1 MTDHP
6 PDERGLELRELFFET
21 SQELLQALNE
31 EALKLEKKPGDEEIV
46 RVIRRTVH
54 TLKGDSAACG
64 MRELSEL
71 AHQFEDALSLE
82 GTATQA
88 AVAEI
93 AFAAADVFTE
103 MIAAYRGGGKLPS
116 TKSLSNRI
124 SQLTAPAPAPAQ
136 ARTVQTRSATPKSS
150 NSKATGSKSARAKA
164 ARGKST
170 SSKSTGRKS
179 DRKASSGKKSAVK
192 ASASRKSGGKT
203 ASTKRTAAK
212 TKTKT
217 TTGKKATTRAISA
230 RAISARATSAAA
242 ISADATADT
251 PTAAKPTTAKTSTA
265 RTADKVAAHW
275 TEYEKLA
282 MHKAQGAGLSVYHV
296 VVKIDPHCAMPIAGR
311 QLIHNA
317 LGAVGQVIAVHP
329 DAKSPAASKQ
339 VEFVLASG
347 QTVAQISAKGKIP
360 TIAEE
365 VTVEQMLAPSLEPQR
380 ATNETVLAPEAADEE
395 TLPQSA
401 AGAADVSSATTSTSA
416 IPAVQENLLRV
427 EASRI
432 DSVLNLV
439 GELIIGKSM
448 LQQALSEFSKR
459 YPKELLRGK
468 FSDAMAFQARVLN
481 DLQRSVMKIR
491 MVPVDQLFRRFPRMV
506 RDVSRQCGRD
516 VELDVSGQ
524 DTDLDK
530 GILDAIAEPLTHL
543 VRNAVSHGIEPPEER
558 RKSGK
563 APRGRIRLNAYHH
576 GNQVVVEVIDDG
588 RGIDAQKIRAKAI
601 ELGMMT
607 AEEAPRLSEAET
619 LEYIFRPGFSTA
631 EQVTEVSGRGVG
643 MDVVQSVLHRLKA
656 NISVETRPG
665 QGTTF
670 RLKLPLTLA
679 IIKALLFWVEQRL
692 YAIPLNAVLEIART
706 FETEVHQV
714 DNYEVL
720 QLRNQVLPLLRL
732 GRPVGEDRKSKLFV
746 LVITVGERK
755 YGLIVDALE
764 GEEELV
770 IKALDDHTF
779 HTDLVSGASIL
790 GDGRVVLILNLPAV
804 VEHVARARPEELG
817 QCNAGLLL
825 SHTERARLAMSQIM
839 TPAVGGQA

>member
-1 MTDHP
+1 MNDS

-21 SQELLQALNE
+21 SQELLQALND

-64 MRELSEL
+64 LRELSEL

-82 GTATQA
+82 GTATQT

-93 AFAAADVFTE
+93 AFGCADVFTE
-103 MIAAYRGGGKLPS
+103 MIAAYRNDSKMPS
-116 TKSLSNRI
+116 TKNLSKQI
-124 SQLTAPAPAPAQ
+124 ADLTAAPSEAKIQPPEHKATVK
-136 ARTVQTRSATPKSS
+136 ARTSRTGA
-150 NSKATGSKSARAKA
+150 SKTLG
-164 ARGKST
+164 
-170 SSKSTGRKS
+170 
-179 DRKASSGKKSAVK
+179 GKKAP
-192 ASASRKSGGKT
+192 
-203 ASTKRTAAK
+203 TKKVT
-212 TKTKT
+212 TKKVPT
-217 TTGKKATTRAISA
+217 KKATTKKAAGKSVTSKSA
-230 RAISARATSAAA
+230 TRKSATRNRSGKSAMTKAVAVRRTAPAKEATKKARS
-242 ISADATADT
+242 S
-251 PTAAKPTTAKTSTA
+251 AKTEL
-265 RTADKVAAHW
+265 W
-275 TEYEKLA
+275 TEYENVA
-282 MHKAQGAGLSVYHV
+282 MSKAQAAGQDVYHV

-311 QLIHNA
+311 QLVHNA
-317 LGAVGQVIAVHP
+317 IGVMGPVLAVRP

-339 VEFVLASG
+339 VEFVLASV
-347 QTVAQISAKGKIP
+347 QTSEQIAAKCKIP
-360 TIAEE
+360 TIAGE
-365 VTVEQMLAPSLEPQR
+365 VTVDLLLDAAEVVHQPPSQN
-380 ATNETVLAPEAADEE
+380 AIA
-395 TLPQSA
+395 
-401 AGAADVSSATTSTSA
+401 SATSA
-416 IPAVQENLLRV
+416 LDTMATQPVPAETPAATPAAEPAAPTAAVQENILRV
-427 EASRI
+427 DASRI

-448 LQQALSEFSKR
+448 LQQALNEFSKR

-468 FSDAMAFQARVLN
+468 FGDAMAFQARVLN

-506 RDVSRQCGRD
+506 RDVSRQCGRE
-516 VELDVSGQ
+516 VELDISGQ

-543 VRNAVSHGIEPPEER
+543 VRNAVSHGIEPSEER
-558 RKSGK
+558 RKLGK
-563 APRGRIRLNAYHH
+563 PSHGTIRLNAYHH

-601 ELGMMT
+601 ELGMT
-607 AEEAPRLSEAET
+607 TPEEAARLSEAEI
-619 LEYIFRPGFSTA
+619 LEFIFRPGFSTA

-656 NISVETRPG
+656 SVSVETRPG

-732 GRPVGEDRKSKLFV
+732 GRPVADGERNAKLFV

-755 YGLIVDALE
+755 YGLIVDLLE

-779 HTDLVSGASIL
+779 QTDLVSGASIL

-804 VEHVARARPEELG
+804 VEHVARTRPTELG
-817 QCNAGLLL
+817 QSNSGLLL
-825 SHTERARLAMSQIM
+825 SHTDRARLALSQ
-839 TPAVGGQA
+839 TVNPAVGGQA

>member
-1 MTDHP
+1 MTNS

-21 SQELLQALNE
+21 SQELLQALND

-46 RVIRRTVH
+46 RAIRRTVH

-64 MRELSEL
+64 LRELSEL
-71 AHQFEDALSLE
+71 SHQFEDALSLD
-82 GTATQA
+82 GSATQA

-93 AFAAADVFTE
+93 AFAAADLFAE
-103 MIAAYRGGGKLPS
+103 MIGAYRNGSKLPS
-116 TKSLSNRI
+116 TKTLSKKI
-124 SQLTAPAPAPAQ
+124 HELTDAPSPGKTRRTRKPA
-136 ARTVQTRSATPKSS
+136 
-150 NSKATGSKSARAKA
+150 AKA
-164 ARGKST
+164 AP
-170 SSKSTGRKS
+170 
-179 DRKASSGKKSAVK
+179 AK
-192 ASASRKSGGKT
+192 ASASRSSAKS
-203 ASTKRTAAK
+203 
-212 TKTKT
+212 
-217 TTGKKATTRAISA
+217 
-230 RAISARATSAAA
+230 
-242 ISADATADT
+242 
-251 PTAAKPTTAKTSTA
+251 
-265 RTADKVAAHW
+265 AAHW
-275 TEYEKLA
+275 NEYEKLA
-282 MHKAQGAGLSVYHV
+282 MTKAQASGLAVHHV

-317 LGAVGQVIAVHP
+317 LGGVGQVIAVHP
-329 DAKSPAASKQ
+329 DAKSPAASKH
-339 VEFVLASG
+339 VEFVLASS
-347 QTVAQISAKGKIP
+347 QTVEQIAAKGRIP
-360 TIAEE
+360 TISEE
-365 VTVEQMLAPSLEPQR
+365 VTIELMLEPSP
-380 ATNETVLAPEAADEE
+380 VPEAGLVTAVPPIVEE
-395 TLPQSA
+395 ASLLTAEPGEPEAPASA
-401 AGAADVSSATTSTSA
+401 ATATVTAA
-416 IPAVQENLLRV
+416 QENLLRV
-427 EASRI
+427 DAGRI
-432 DSVLNLV
+432 DNVLNLV

-468 FSDAMAFQARVLN
+468 FADAMAFQARVLN

-506 RDVSRQCGRD
+506 RDVARQCGRE
-516 VELDVSGQ
+516 VELDISGQ

-543 VRNAVSHGIEPPEER
+543 VRNAVSHGIEPAEER
-558 RKSGK
+558 RKLGK
-563 APRGRIRLNAYHH
+563 KAQGTIRLNAYHH
-576 GNQVVVEVIDDG
+576 GNQVVVEVTDDG
-588 RGIDAQKIRAKAI
+588 RGIDAQKIRTKAI
-601 ELGMMT
+601 ELGLT
-607 AEEAPRLSEAET
+607 TPSEAARLTEAET
-619 LEYIFRPGFSTA
+619 LDFIFRPGFSTA

-656 NISVETRPG
+656 SISVETRPG

-692 YAIPLNAVLEIART
+692 YAIPLNAVVEIART

-732 GRPVGEDRKSKLFV
+732 GRPATEDRKSKLFV

-770 IKALDDHTF
+770 IKALDDSTF

-804 VEHVARARPEELG
+804 VEHVARSRPQETG
-817 QCNAGLLL
+817 HSNSGLLL
-825 SHTERARLAMSQIM
+825 THTDRVRLAL